1 MIYDII
7 LNLEKTGIKPRIKVS
22 QYDKTLPEIR
32 ATLYSN
38 NQPFNVPSGSTVYIC
53 GTKKDN
59 TGFKYACSY
68 STNTVTATI
77 TEQMTAFSGD
87 VEVEFTIESS
97 GSRKGTENF
106 ILEVEPTALADDV
119 IISETDI
126 PAIQRLSQPA
136 SATQYG
142 VVKIDN
148 DTITVNENGQIQSSA
163 SVDIQQTTGQ
173 STTAV
178 MSQKATTDALGNKAD
193 LVNGRI
199 PYSQL
204 PESAMEY
211 KGTWNADTNT
221 PTLAN
226 GTGDTGDF
234 YVVSVAGTSLGQTF
248 NVNDRVIYDG
258 SLWQKL
264 SGGEVMSVNNKTG
277 AVVLDTDDISDTNKT
292 HKFVTESEKTTWS
305 GKANVSDIPTDLSQ
319 LNDDSTHRVVTDTER
334 QTWNGK
340 SVVSFS
346 QTQTSGTEVGEIT
359 INNTTTKLFA
369 PTGGGGGGDMYAAT
383 YDANGDVAN
392 AGGIPAY
399 VSNQITTAIT
409 NAIGG
414 SY

>member
-1 MIYDII
+1 MIYDIV
-7 LNLEKTGIKPRIKVS
+7 LNLEKTGIKPRVKVS
-22 QYDKTLPEIR
+22 QYDKTLPKIQ

-38 NQPFNVPSGSTVYIC
+38 NQPFNVPSGSTVYIS

-59 TGFKYACSY
+59 TGFKYECTY
-68 STNTVTATI
+68 ENNVVTADI

-87 VEVEFTIESS
+87 VEVEFTIESA

-126 PAIQRLSQPA
+126 PALQRFSQPA
-136 SATQYG
+136 TITQLG
-142 VVKIDN
+142 VVKVDG
-148 DTITVNENGQIQSSA
+148 TSVTVD
-163 SVDIQQTTGQ
+163 VDGTLHAGAGIEVVQTTGQ

-178 MSQKATTDALGNKAD
+178 MSQKAVTDSLGAKAD

-199 PYSQL
+199 PYSEL
-204 PESAMEY
+204 PESAMEF
-211 KGTWNADTNT
+211 KGMWNASTNT
-221 PTLAN
+221 PTLVN

-234 YVVSVAGTSLGQTF
+234 YIVSVAGTSLGQTF

-258 SLWQKL
+258 ALWQKL

-277 AVVLDTDDISDTNKT
+277 AVVLDSDDISDTNKT
-292 HKFVTESEKTTWS
+292 HKFVTNTEKT
-305 GKANVSDIPTDLSQ
+305 
-319 LNDDSTHRVVTDTER
+319 
-334 QTWNGK
+334 TWNGK
-340 SVVSFS
+340 SVVSFT

-383 YDANGDVAN
+383 YDPNGDVAN
-392 AGGIPAY
+392 AGGIPTY